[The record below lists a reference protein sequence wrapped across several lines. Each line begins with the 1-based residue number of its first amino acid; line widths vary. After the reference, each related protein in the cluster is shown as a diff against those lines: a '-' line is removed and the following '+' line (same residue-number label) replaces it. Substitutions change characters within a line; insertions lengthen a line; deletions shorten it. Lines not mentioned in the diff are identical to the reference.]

1 MNTTERWYESTNA
14 GSGQGLVI
22 SEATGANICV
32 TYEQKDAKSIVDCH
46 NACQDNE
53 AMAALRELDP
63 DLTTPEIQLSE
74 AARDTLISSLESHVG
89 TTPWMQFLLE
99 CLQGRTIICQLPQ
112 S

>member
-46 NACQDNE
+46 NACQGIEDPEITISNLI
-53 AMAALRELDP
+53 AALQCAVVKMEHDEMLLVGYTDKCRELN
-63 DLTTPEIQLSE
+63 
-74 AARDTLISSLESHVG
+74 AAHEVLAKVTA
-89 TTPWMQFLLE
+89 PK
-99 CLQGRTIICQLPQ
+99 
-112 S
+112 